1 MGFTNWTPTQ
11 HLSLITLLCHEY
23 EEALAFYAG
32 LLNFTI
38 HEDSEVDDNA
48 ESGKRF
54 IVLTPPKL
62 TQMMPMVGLRITR
75 AMTRRQ
81 QKAVGNQA
89 GDAVFL
95 FFEVD
100 NFDEC
105 YSRMKSVGI
114 KFLEEKPREE
124 KFGKAILFQDTYG
137 NRLDLIDRPLNRT
150 GSLYA
155 KDTSV

>member
-1 MGFTNWTPTQ
+1 M
-11 HLSLITLLCHEY
+11 
-23 EEALAFYAG
+23 
-32 LLNFTI
+32 
-38 HEDSEVDDNA
+38 
-48 ESGKRF
+48 
-54 IVLTPPKL
+54 
-62 TQMMPMVGLRITR
+62 
-75 AMTRRQ
+75 
-81 QKAVGNQA
+81 GNQA

-100 NFDEC
+100 NFEEA
-105 YSRMKSVGI
+105 YSKMKSVGV

-137 NRLDLIDRPLNRT
+137 NKVDLIDRPLNRT

>member
-1 MGFTNWTPTQ
+1 MGYSWTPTQ

-23 EEALAFYAG
+23 EEAVAFYG
-32 LLNFTI
+32 GVLNYTI
-38 HEDSEVDDNA
+38 HEDSEVDSNS
-48 ESGKRF
+48 EEGKRF

-62 TQMMPMVGLRITR
+62 TQMMPMVGLRVVR
-75 AMTRRQ
+75 ATTRRQ

-100 NFDEC
+100 NFDET
-105 YSRMKSVGI
+105 YSSLKSCGV
-114 KFLEEKPREE
+114 KFLEEKPRTE
-124 KFGKAILFQDTYG
+124 KFGKAIVFQDTYG
-137 NRLDLIDRPLNRT
+137 NKINLIDRPLNRT

-155 KDTSV
+155 RDTSV